1 MELDQ
6 FRNVDLVI
14 DRANDSFVQRQFVS
28 QGDYKGRSL
37 TVQVT
42 DNGAVGE
49 VAGLAL
55 NLQWHNKASGLTDLS
70 AFTVIDKASSVFR
83 IEYPQYMMTPGEVVA
98 SIQVLQDGK
107 STFLKSFTLTVQQL
121 AGQAVGIAQ
130 QAEFS
135 ALVAVLADS
144 NKFRT
149 DIDILSKNK
158 TDKTYVDS
166 MLSSI
171 AQGGPREL
179 FYSLT
184 ALKSKYPSGADG
196 TYLVFDSATTDGAH
210 SYMWDTANLT
220 WKDLGT
226 YQAAGIADGSITN
239 PKLGEAAVGGSKI
252 APDGIVKGKI
262 ATGVIE
268 EKSYRPA
275 SIPLSKLKDLRQDRI
290 NLYDYSKNVLD
301 AAIKPDGT
309 DWYDAST
316 AGYARTD
323 YLDVRGLL
331 AVELRIP
338 ITEVLSASVTS
349 SVIFFYAEPGEKSI
363 SAEKIPTLFTVDN
376 KYNAYRFN
384 VPSTANFMRFRVK
397 VTNFWDY
404 NNAKLNILGI
414 TKSGSRDLKSNN
426 EILSDTNLNEYF
438 LKSAEVLISEN
449 LYEFSKSEIGGLE
462 ANGTESTLEGYS
474 RSHFIPLNNGEDAE
488 GLSFVWTRDNLT
500 RSNLDYSFLYK
511 AGVGKPSSTEILKI
525 SDVENYVEN
534 GRIQFKVPTGGYR
547 YARIVDK
554 NPNTTEEVAKKQVF
568 KRLLDNE
575 NDVVIKGKKLSDI
588 FLRRDETV
596 SNAKSNLMQIFPKY
610 TTIGDSLTAGYI
622 NINGTTILSSD
633 AAKTK
638 NNWPG
643 YLSLRTGRTFTN
655 IAIGGSTAKDWRNTH
670 ISSADI
676 ETDCYIIRIGVN
688 DRRQSLSVGTAADI
702 KTDFTTN
709 SDSFYGNYDYMIR
722 QIMTYNPKAKLFVFT
737 LPAYEGTESTAYNS
751 AIKNIANLYSNVHCI
766 DLYNLF
772 YAEYTT
778 GFISSNF
785 IGGHLSPL
793 AYNYESTL
801 IENAICD
808 YIYEHYTDF
817 LVVPYA

>member
-1 MELDQ
+1 VVYQRHYWKDYDESKTETHNIENDAVVTAEKLNEIENGIVANYIELD
-6 FRNVDLVI
+6 I
-14 DRANDSFVQRQFVS
+14 
-28 QGDYKGRSL
+28 K
-37 TVQVT
+37 
-42 DNGAVGE
+42 
-49 VAGLAL
+49 
-55 NLQWHNKASGLTDLS
+55 
-70 AFTVIDKASSVFR
+70 
-83 IEYPQYMMTPGEVVA
+83 
-98 SIQVLQDGK
+98 K
-107 STFLKSFTLTVQQL
+107 S
-121 AGQAVGIAQ
+121 
-130 QAEFS
+130 
-135 ALVAVLADS
+135 
-144 NKFRT
+144 
-149 DIDILSKNK
+149 
-158 TDKTYVDS
+158 DKTYVDS

-196 TYLVFDSATTDGAH
+196 TYLVFDSSTTDGAH
-210 SYMWDTANLT
+210 SYMWDTANRT

-349 SVIFFYAEPGEKSI
+349 SIIFFYAEPGEESI
-363 SAEKIPTLFTVDN
+363 ASEVRPKMFTVEN
-376 KYNAYRFN
+376 KYNAYRFS
-384 VPSTANFMRFRVK
+384 VPNSANFMRFRVK
-397 VTNFWDY
+397 LTNFWDY
-404 NNAKLNILGI
+404 NNDKLEIVGV
-414 TKSGSRDLKSNN
+414 TKYGSRDLMPNN
-426 EILSDTNLNEYF
+426 EILKNTNLNEYF
-438 LKSAEVLISEN
+438 LKSTDIFISEN
-449 LYEFSKSEIGGLE
+449 LYDYTKSEKGGLE
-462 ANGTESTLEGYS
+462 LNGSESTLTGYS
-474 RSHFIPLNNGEDAE
+474 RSHFIPLNRGEDAE
-488 GLSFVWTRDNLT
+488 GLSFEWTRTGLTNANLE
-500 RSNLDYSFLYK
+500 YSFLYK
-511 AGVGKPSSTEILKI
+511 TGIGDQTSADTIKL

-534 GRIQFKVPTGGYR
+534 GRIQFKVPAGGYR

-588 FLRRDETV
+588 FIRKDEIDNTDEF
-596 SNAKSNLMQIFPKY
+596 KKNLMQIFTKY
-610 TTIGDSLTAGYI
+610 TAIGDSLTAGFVD
-622 NINGTTILSSD
+622 INGTNINSAT
-633 AAKTK
+633 AVQTK

-643 YLSLRTGRTFTN
+643 YLSLRTGRAFKN
-655 IAIGGSTAKDWRNTH
+655 IAIGGSTARDWRNNHVPT
-670 ISSADI
+670 ADI
-676 ETDCYIIRIGVN
+676 ETDCYIVRIGVN
-688 DRRQSLSVGTAADI
+688 DRRQSLPIGSISDI
-702 KTDFTTN
+702 QDDFATN
-709 SDSFYGNYDYMIR
+709 ADSFYGNYDYLLR
-722 QIMTYNPKAKLFVFT
+722 QIMMYNPTAKIFVFT
-737 LPAYEGTESTAYNS
+737 LPAYEGATSVPYNT
-751 AIKNIANLYSNVHCI
+751 AIKSIANLYEDVHCI
-766 DLYNLF
+766 DIYTM
-772 YAEYTT
+772 YYEEYTT
-778 GFISSNF
+778 GLISHNF

-801 IENAICD
+801 IEKAICG
-808 YIYEHYTDF
+808 YMYENYMEF
-817 LVVPYA
+817 LVSPYA